1 MYSNKYIFIYSS
13 IMVIIVAAIL
23 STAAMLLKP
32 FQDRNIAVEKMRGIL
47 SSANIGSTTND
58 AIKLYDKYI
67 KEEIVIDASGEIVSN
82 YENGS
87 FTKGDIRAFDI
98 DLKKELYNKSKKLN
112 YFLPLLV
119 CEKDGKKIYIIP
131 LYGKGLWGP
140 IWGYFA
146 LSDDYNKVVGVT
158 FAHKGETPGLGAE
171 IDTKAFQQQ
180 FVGKQIFND
189 KGDFTSIKVVKGGID
204 LIPENIRKHGV
215 DAISGGTITSNSVS
229 DMLNDCL
236 ENYLPYIKKQK

>member
-47 SSANIGSTTND
+47 SSANIESTTND

-67 KEEIVIDASGEIVSN
+67 KEEIVIDASGKIVSN

-112 YFLPLLV
+112 YILPLLV
-119 CEKDGKKIYIIP
+119 
-131 LYGKGLWGP
+131 
-140 IWGYFA
+140 
-146 LSDDYNKVVGVT
+146 
-158 FAHKGETPGLGAE
+158 
-171 IDTKAFQQQ
+171 
-180 FVGKQIFND
+180 
-189 KGDFTSIKVVKGGID
+189 
-204 LIPENIRKHGV
+204 
-215 DAISGGTITSNSVS
+215 
-229 DMLNDCL
+229 
-236 ENYLPYIKKQK
+236 